1 MKITGT
7 LAKSISYSSNIRD
20 VNSIKWIVVH
30 ATGNHSDTAINNVNF
45 YAKHNDEERGAH
57 YFVDQYGIMMSIPD
71 ELTAYSVGDKGIG
84 KCKMRCRNSNSISV
98 EICSYKGNPTPESLN
113 YAEEL
118 IKMLMLKYDI
128 PSARVI
134 RHYDVTGKLCPY
146 WDGWTGVNP
155 KEWFRFKNRFI
166 EFSKDNIE

>member
-57 YFVDQYGIMMSIPD
+57 YFVDQYGVMMSIPD
-71 ELTAYSVGDKGIG
+71 CLTAYSVGGMGVGRLKF
-84 KCKMRCRNSNSISV
+84 KCMNSNSISV
-98 EICSYKGNPTPESLN
+98 EICSVDGKPTPEALN

-118 IKMLMLKYDI
+118 IKDLMLKYNI
-128 PSARVI
+128 PSARVV
-134 RHYDVTGKLCPY
+134 RHYDVTGKICPY
-146 WDGWTGVNP
+146 WDEWTGVNP
-155 KEWFRFKNRFI
+155 RKWFQFKNRFI
-166 EFSKDNIE
+166 EFSKQNIE